1 MNRLGSLLI
10 VVSAIVD
17 VLKEQLLTGHL
28 NLSKI
33 FTSRKIVVLSGFF

>member
-10 VVSAIVD
+10 VVSAILD
-17 VLKEQLLTGHL
+17 VLKEQLLIGHI